1 MDIIDSHTPQQD
13 LERAFKNYRCPGLL
27 SNQGYWQLG
36 LIIFTKLS
44 RCPNMRLASKT
55 THVNNIPLSELAI
68 TAAQVGGILKQ
79 KMETG
84 GLNSVCSGVR
94 LPGFGS

>member
-1 MDIIDSHTPQQD
+1 
-13 LERAFKNYRCPGLL
+13 
-27 SNQGYWQLG
+27 
-36 LIIFTKLS
+36 
-44 RCPNMRLASKT
+44 MRLASKT

-68 TAAQVGGILKQ
+68 TAAQVGGILKR

-94 LPGFGS
+94 LPGFGF